1 MLKTVYSCIHR
12 ITKRIEVGNYKRK
25 IRDSTI
31 GPRALIYLL
40 AGARLSHC
48 PFQSSERRAGTGG
61 SWPHLGHAQAVL
73 SAVPLLHQE
82 QGCRF
87 PR

>member
-12 ITKRIEVGNYKRK
+12 TKRLEVGNYKGNV
-25 IRDSTI
+25 RDTRI
-31 GPRALIYLL
+31 GPRALIYSL

-48 PFQSSERRAGTGG
+48 PGQSSERRGGTGG
-61 SWPHLGHAQAVL
+61 SWPHVGHAQGAL

-87 PR
+87 PG